1 MMKKKEEKKEENNE
15 INWIKLNNPKI
26 ETISNKF
33 YSLNM
38 SNNLKYNSK
47 YLFKIEYMIE
57 NPLNIIIKSNVKTI
71 NININ
76 NTLHFV
82 DIEKQIQIP
91 LKIHSHNGHAGDNHK
106 PDNMFN
112 SDNNKYYAS
121 KSGQAN
127 NDWIIFEIKDN
138 NIYYPTKLQIKGTN
152 WNG

>member
-91 LKIHSHNGHAGDNHK
+91 LKIHSNNGHYNDNRK
-106 PDNMFN
+106 PDNMLN
-112 SDNNKYYAS
+112 SDDNKEYVS
-121 KSGQAN
+121 K
-127 NDWIIFEIKDN
+127 EYKIKN
-138 NIYYPTKLQIKGTN
+138 
-152 WNG
+152 